1 MFTPGETNCA
11 CTILLNLSTT
21 LPRLHSLMS
30 FRSGGPG
37 HGRNEVWTG
46 ERDGCTRASGMRA
59 GVECA
64 GSVFARIC
72 ILFAVV

>member
-1 MFTPGETNCA
+1 MDVTRFGRTK
-11 CTILLNLSTT
+11 
-21 LPRLHSLMS
+21 
-30 FRSGGPG
+30 GG
-37 HGRNEVWTG
+37 
-46 ERDGCTRASGMRA
+46 GCTRASGMRA